1 MQVTPHV
8 TVGKK
13 QVKLTTPSHVA
24 GVVEGNAP
32 YRVSE
37 DSAQRGAKP
46 GRSTGI
52 NPKGHEPIDPSMPKL
67 TPA

>member
-1 MQVTPHV
+1 MQVTPRV

-13 QVKLTTPSHVA
+13 QVKLTTPSHVP
-24 GVVEGNAP
+24 GVTEGNENKAG
-32 YRVSE
+32 E
-37 DSAQRGAKP
+37 DVTRRP

-52 NPKGHEPIDPSMPKL
+52 NAKDHEPIDPAMPRL